1 MHALDLAPE
10 QPHLGVTSA
19 AVEAVIAL
27 IQCLVHFVGRAARS
41 SVAFSFFDFFS
52 FLNKT
57 VSVSLKV
64 GRGVS
69 LGLDES
75 LDSILLFRGVFTS

>member
-27 IQCLVHFVGRAARS
+27 VLCLVHFVGRAARS

-52 FLNKT
+52 FLNNLIRR
-57 VSVSLKV
+57 SVSLIRSV
-64 GRGVS
+64 VVS
-69 LGLDES
+69 
-75 LDSILLFRGVFTS
+75 VWA